1 MSSVSPAARDLST
14 LLNDHR
20 LPNTLNYTNDA
31 TTGTSRMSDAAC
43 ERISERVR
51 MVASPTLHAQYLQP
65 LLQQYTSLLSRTA
78 KESLSARFKRTT
90 EDAQVEAEKQKL
102 SGEMGLSH
110 YVKSYLIDPL
120 NALLREEPL
129 AGLRLYWRFLG
140 TGTAGR
146 PDIELVFEDNGG
158 EHVLAV
164 YEIKTSK
171 AVSNTD
177 VGEMIAE
184 IANGALSVNDSGR
197 VCDENGTTESVK
209 CEVTTQVSDIN

>member
-140 TGTAGR
+140 TGTAAA
-146 PDIELVFEDNGG
+146 I
-158 EHVLAV
+158 
-164 YEIKTSK
+164 
-171 AVSNTD
+171 
-177 VGEMIAE
+177 
-184 IANGALSVNDSGR
+184 LSWCSR
-197 VCDENGTTESVK
+197 TTEASTYWRSTRSRHQRPLAIQMWAK
-209 CEVTTQVSDIN
+209 RSPKLQTERFR